1 MLTLELPFPPSLNHY
16 YRHLGHVT
24 LISRRGRAYR
34 EAVMAL
40 LAVQKIEP
48 LSGPLDLVVEL
59 FPPDRRKRDAD
70 NFHKC
75 LSDALQHAGVFHDD
89 SQVVHLEIW
98 KHDPVKGGKVVV
110 HIRERSRDGR
120 LEDLKSARRY
130 LSRVIEQIEG
140 DAGATQILPA

>member
-34 EAVMAL
+34 EAVVAL
-40 LAVQKIEP
+40 LAAQGIKP
-48 LSGPLDLVVEL
+48 LGGPLDVAVEL

-75 LSDALQHAGVFHDD
+75 LSDALQHAGVFQDD
-89 SQVVHLEIW
+89 SQVVRLEIW
-98 KHDPVKGGKVVV
+98 KRDPVKGGKVVV
-110 HIRERSRDGR
+110 RLRELNGDGR
-120 LEDLKSARRY
+120 LEDLKNARRY
-130 LSRVIEQIEG
+130 LSRVIEQIEV
-140 DAGATQILPA
+140 DTGAAPTLPA

>member
-1 MLTLELPFPPSLNHY
+1 MLNLELPFPPSLNHY

-34 EAVMAL
+34 DAVVAL
-40 LAVQKIEP
+40 LAAQGIKP

-89 SQVVHLEIW
+89 SQVVRLEIW
-98 KHDPVKGGKVVV
+98 KRDPVKGGKAVVR
-110 HIRERSRDGR
+110 IRERSSDGR
-120 LEDLKSARRY
+120 LEDLRSARRH

-140 DAGATQILPA
+140 DAGAAPTVPA

>member
-34 EAVMAL
+34 EAVVAL
-40 LAVQKIEP
+40 LAAQKIEP

-89 SQVVHLEIW
+89 SQVVRLEIW
-98 KHDPVKGGKVVV
+98 KRDPVKGGRAVVR
-110 HIRERSRDGR
+110 IQQQSSDGR
-120 LEDLKSARRY
+120 LEDLRSARRY

-140 DAGATQILPA
+140 DAGAAPTLPA

>member
-1 MLTLELPFPPSLNHY
+1 
-16 YRHLGHVT
+16 VT

-34 EAVMAL
+34 DTVVAL
-40 LAVQKIEP
+40 LAAQGIKP
-48 LSGPLDLVVEL
+48 LSGALDLVVEL

-89 SQVVHLEIW
+89 SQVVRLEIS
-98 KHDPVKGGKVVV
+98 KHEPVKGGKVVV
-110 HIRERSRDGR
+110 HVRERSSDGR
-120 LEDLKSARRY
+120 LEDLRSARRY

-140 DAGATQILPA
+140 DTGAAQALPT